1 MYKKDKLA
9 MKINEYVADNGS
21 DTVMDN
27 DEILLLAG
35 LEDAGLKATDYCYNY
50 VNSRVVAKYED
61 VPHLFEYLG
70 RNQYRLL
77 GENYPYN
84 GETVQYFKDKGREP
98 EVVGKWNEGK
108 FFVFKIDNFIT

>member
-9 MKINEYVADNGS
+9 LKINEYVETNGT

-50 VNSRVVAKYED
+50 VNSRIASKYD
-61 VPHLFEYLG
+61 AVPHLFEYLG
-70 RNQYRLL
+70 KNQYRVL

-84 GETVQYFKDKGREP
+84 GDAVRYYKEKSRAPEILGRWADGIFDMGRKET
-98 EVVGKWNEGK
+98 
-108 FFVFKIDNFIT
+108 I

>member
-9 MKINEYVADNGS
+9 MKINEYVTVNGS

-27 DEILLLAG
+27 DEILLLAA
-35 LEDAGLKATDYCYNY
+35 LEDARLKATDYCYNY
-50 VNSRVVAKYED
+50 VNSRVAAKYED

-70 RNQYRLL
+70 KNQYRVL

-84 GETVQYFKDKGREP
+84 GETVQYFKDKCREP
-98 EVVGKWNEGK
+98 KVVGKWEQGNYHWYLKE
-108 FFVFKIDNFIT
+108 INSY